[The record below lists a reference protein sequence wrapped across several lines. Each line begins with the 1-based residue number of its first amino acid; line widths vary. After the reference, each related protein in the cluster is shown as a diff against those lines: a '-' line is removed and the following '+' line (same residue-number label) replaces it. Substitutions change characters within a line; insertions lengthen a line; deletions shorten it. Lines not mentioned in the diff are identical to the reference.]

1 MRVQVGT
8 TYVESVG
15 LISGRLGVTL
25 ADGRQ
30 TILLQD
36 AGDFAVT
43 RAGETVHIV
52 AFDQNGSAWHFHGQ
66 VTFASSKVDLE
77 HEYGQGSVLVTD
89 GGGNVHLVFL
99 TQPSKGQGASLC
111 HQTFSGAWGKA
122 MVISTHIRPDKWGF
136 SASWDPDG
144 FLHLA
149 YTSHGDG
156 HLLYR
161 AFSTEQKTW
170 SGAVPLVTHACR
182 NPLFF
187 PGDPLVLAWISEEQS
202 GQVQMMR
209 KGESWSTIRTVSR
222 PSGACSGLGWAVL
235 DGEVHLLW
243 RQGEKLWKTPTA
255 EDGEPSSADSAQF
268 SFEMRVVED
277 RTGGAMTV
285 PVYVPQVAGEPTA
298 PILEEPAPVPEPVAP
313 PIEERRE
320 GMEEKLQRSLI
331 EQAFQLQLEWE
342 KLREEYSSVQR
353 LVAALEEKMEGK
365 VREAADRAASLPRSR
380 LESLTERIERLEIRL
395 TKYDRTLRDWQ
406 ANLEPRLAKLEQASL
421 AVSRRLAELENPEPE
436 RKLSIWQRLWRL

>member
-1 MRVQVGT
+1 MNMAR
-8 TYVESVG
+8 
-15 LISGRLGVTL
+15 
-25 ADGRQ
+25 AAFW
-30 TILLQD
+30 LQM
-36 AGDFAVT
+36 V
-43 RAGETVHIV
+43 GETCTL
-52 AFDQNGSAWHFHGQ
+52 F
-66 VTFASSKVDLE
+66 SSPNLAKAKEPPCAIRPSQGL
-77 HEYGQGSVLVTD
+77 GQGD
-89 GGGNVHLVFL
+89 
-99 TQPSKGQGASLC
+99 
-111 HQTFSGAWGKA
+111 
-122 MVISTHIRPDKWGF
+122 VISTHIRPDKWGF

-331 EQAFQLQLEWE
+331 EQAFQLQLEVS
-342 KLREEYSSVQR
+342 EEYSSVTGR
-353 LVAALEEKMEGK
+353 CLEEKMEDKG
-365 VREAADRAASLPRSR
+365 EAADRHEPTPVSPESSR
-380 LESLTERIERLEIRL
+380 RGLNVRDPA
-395 TKYDRTLRDWQ
+395 TKYDRTHGTG
-406 ANLEPRLAKLEQASL
+406 RL
-421 AVSRRLAELENPEPE
+421 
-436 RKLSIWQRLWRL
+436 I